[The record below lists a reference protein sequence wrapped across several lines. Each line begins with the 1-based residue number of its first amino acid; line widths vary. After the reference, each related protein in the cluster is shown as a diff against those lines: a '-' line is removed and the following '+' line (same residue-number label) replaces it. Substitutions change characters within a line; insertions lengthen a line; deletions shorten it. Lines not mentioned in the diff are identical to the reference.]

1 MPIAKTEAFVLKT
14 IKYGETSKIV
24 TLFTKDFGKLNA
36 IAKGARNYKSK
47 LCGTLESMNY
57 IRAVI
62 YLKENRELQLISNA
76 EYIKSFSNIQSDFE
90 KLQASFKIIEI
101 LNRSVVNNDVNS
113 DLFDILLSSI
123 SMLNNSEK
131 NFEIFI
137 LNFQIELSKILGI
150 SPVFTDSKSNNETFF
165 KNNEFY
171 VNNSHISSLLAIEK
185 CRIEEMRNLETDSEI
200 ISKLISTYER
210 FLTMHTSGTHFYKTT
225 KVFKELNYNSFSA

>member
-36 IAKGARNYKSK
+36 IVKGARNYKSK

-62 YLKENRELQLISNA
+62 YLKESRELQLISNA
-76 EYIKSFSNIQSDFE
+76 EYIKSFTNIQSDID

-101 LNRSVVNNDVNS
+101 LNRSVVNNDVNR

-123 SMLNNSEK
+123 SMLNNSVA
-131 NFEIFI
+131 NFEIYI

-165 KNNEFY
+165 TNNEFY
-171 VNNSHISSLLAIEK
+171 VSNSLISSLLKVEKCAIEELEK
-185 CRIEEMRNLETDSEI
+185 LEINNIITGNLINS
-200 ISKLISTYER
+200 YER
-210 FLTMHTSGTHFYKTT
+210 FLMKHTSGANYYKST
-225 KVFKELNYNSFSA
+225 KVFQELNYYI